1 MILFYYNLFVKNYIL
16 ALMNFG
22 YSWVLP
28 SHIFPVNLLAT
39 KTDSITSICTLYSNL
54 RFLLSL
60 DKLLSS
66 TLLVAKK
73 KLNKNFFLIVFIGRY
88 GTFSLDKHQFQFCVN
103 VVNCLFLIEKYSNLK
118 INHYFTYKLILIFFH
133 LTMQRIFIA
142 NHAKHY
148 DSLFIEC
155 KS

>member
-22 YSWVLP
+22 YFWVLP

-39 KTDSITSICTLYSNL
+39 KTDSITFTSICTLYSNL

-73 KLNKNFFLIVFIGRY
+73 KKKLNKNFF
-88 GTFSLDKHQFQFCVN
+88 
-103 VVNCLFLIEKYSNLK
+103 NCIYWKIWYFFL
-118 INHYFTYKLILIFFH
+118 
-133 LTMQRIFIA
+133 R
-142 NHAKHY
+142 
-148 DSLFIEC
+148 
-155 KS
+155 